1 MLAVYDFED
10 GLQPILTYAL
20 DVETKIRFW
29 DRKGFFSE
37 VDSFEEKNIIIMSKP
52 YDCLQRGVLRG
63 KYNESDERAMK
74 DWSRRNWRYSTSE
87 IYEHINNII
96 EKMDSYIVIH
106 PDDFSS
112 GNIKSKIKNY
122 LNIDLKVTENKLK
135 EIYSEN
141 VNIK

>member
-1 MLAVYDFED
+1 
-10 GLQPILTYAL
+10 
-20 DVETKIRFW
+20 
-29 DRKGFFSE
+29 
-37 VDSFEEKNIIIMSKP
+37 MSKP

-74 DWSRRNWRYSTSE
+74 DWSRRNWRYSTPE

>member
-20 DVETKIRFW
+20 GVETKIRFW

-37 VDSFEEKNIIIMSKP
+37 VDSFEEKNIVIMSKP

-63 KYNESDERAMK
+63 KYKESDERAMK
-74 DWSRRNWRYSTSE
+74 DWSRRNWRYSTPE

-112 GNIKSKIKNY
+112 GNVKEKIKNY

-135 EIYSEN
+135 EIYNEN